1 LPYSLGNRLNFL
13 ADIDLVEKAE
23 STDFSYVTD
32 TELFVSFD
40 LPDSITVND
49 LSQGTLL
56 HKLIS
61 TPVDRPSSYWWGF
74 AVSSIS
80 KAGEEDAAPCAA
92 EIYLARVAQMHID
105 AGEAQL
111 EYIEGKSPGQWFVGE
126 NGDSTDDVEKQ
137 AESDKDLF
145 APATP
150 SATGTPSDD
159 NDISIGSDG
168 SATLSIG
175 GGSGGTSTAAAPAA
189 SSPDAW
195 VGTSGTGGVG
205 ASTQTLAPLETSEK
219 QNDAEFD
226 ENIVGQPMEGL
237 GLSADDESK
246 SDESEGVGRIL
257 DKINGY
263 SSALS
268 EMIGDDTD
276 LEFWVMDK
284 ISRMG
289 SDISDVK
296 HYLESKQKEA
306 DSSVEKDI
314 HNEFK

>member
-1 LPYSLGNRLNFL
+1 TSNPLPYSLGNRLNFL

-111 EYIEGKSPGQWFVGE
+111 DYIEGRPAGDWIVGGQE
-126 NGDSTDDVEKQ
+126 ESSEVEK
-137 AESDKDLF
+137 AIT
-145 APATP
+145 APSTP
-150 SATGTPSDD
+150 SVSPPSPKDVFTPMSSGSFATVTPQPPAQAAISFGGQVESEGGTPMHS
-159 NDISIGSDG
+159 ISIPTTSLTR
-168 SATLSIG
+168 AEMG
-175 GGSGGTSTAAAPAA
+175 GADYS
-189 SSPDAW
+189 
-195 VGTSGTGGVG
+195 
-205 ASTQTLAPLETSEK
+205 LEL

-226 ENIVGQPMEGL
+226 ENIVGQP
-237 GLSADDESK
+237 
-246 SDESEGVGRIL
+246 
-257 DKINGY
+257 
-263 SSALS
+263 
-268 EMIGDDTD
+268 
-276 LEFWVMDK
+276 
-284 ISRMG
+284 
-289 SDISDVK
+289 
-296 HYLESKQKEA
+296 
-306 DSSVEKDI
+306 
-314 HNEFK
+314 